1 MTDSLAIFT
10 RASAML
16 AEADTLQKA
25 KELKDLALTAA
36 EWARRKNM
44 GDEAI
49 LHCRSYAFEA
59 ERKIGQML
67 KMSPKAKGA
76 RAGGKKDSSRGH
88 YTQPRD
94 SEPTLADVGLSKRDS
109 ADAQVLAEVDAD
121 VFERL
126 KAGKITRATALNT
139 VRSEKSE
146 RNLKRRREAVAPRR
160 DERVIV
166 GDFREKG
173 DQIADGSVAM
183 IFTDPPYDKEA
194 SKLFPA
200 LAQFAERV
208 LCDGGSIVFYSGHL
222 QLPAAFAAFTNLR
235 HWWTCANIYDQSGG
249 KAMMREYGVRVCWKP
264 LLWFVKLTRE
274 NKRDFVTDVNITA
287 RPEKGWHEWQQ
298 TVEDAKHW
306 IGSICPKGGL
316 VCDTFL
322 GGGTTAIAAQQLGLE
337 WFAFEQ
343 DAVTASM
350 AIERIAHA
358 NTAS

>member
-1 MTDSLAIFT
+1 M
-10 RASAML
+10 
-16 AEADTLQKA
+16 
-25 KELKDLALTAA
+25 
-36 EWARRKNM
+36 
-44 GDEAI
+44 
-49 LHCRSYAFEA
+49 
-59 ERKIGQML
+59 
-67 KMSPKAKGA
+67 
-76 RAGGKKDSSRGH
+76 
-88 YTQPRD
+88 
-94 SEPTLADVGLSKRDS
+94 
-109 ADAQVLAEVDAD
+109 
-121 VFERL
+121 
-126 KAGKITRATALNT
+126 AGKITRATALNT